1 MRRLTRRGFLGLAG
15 GVAAIGAGVRW
26 LSGSVE
32 PGLLLR
38 SEVPLPTPFT
48 VPLPIPPVLTPSRDA
63 TVDRY
68 EVTQR
73 VATVE
78 ILPGVP
84 TEIWGYDGRF
94 PGPTIVSRSGRPTV
108 VRHHNRLPAP
118 TVVHLHGG
126 HTPAAS
132 DGFPTDLVLP
142 AGLSMPHTGH
152 GMADPAAVVTET
164 SRDYEYPMRQRAA
177 TLWYHDHRM
186 DFTGPAVWRGLAGFH
201 LVHDDEEANLPLP
214 AGDRD
219 LPLMITDRAFGADG
233 AMRYPAVDQ
242 TLLRAP
248 GVLPGYEQGVL
259 GDVILVN
266 GAPWPVADVDAA
278 HYRLRLLNASNARRY
293 RLALDPPPPGGA
305 GLVQIGSDGGLLDR
319 PQAHDAIE
327 LAPAERFD
335 VVIDFARYP
344 IGQQVTLVN
353 QLDTGDTGLVMRF
366 RVNRRVRDDTHV
378 PNRLTTNEPLRPDR
392 VTTRDFVFR
401 NAGDHRWTINGREFD
416 PSRPETTV
424 RRGDVEIWRFTSDF
438 HHPIHLHLA
447 QAQVL
452 SRNGEPPGPYD
463 AGWKDTID
471 LRPSERV
478 AIIARFSDY
487 AGRYVLHCHNLEHED
502 MGMMATYQVI

>member
-15 GVAAIGAGVRW
+15 GVAALGAGVEW

-38 SEVPLPTPFT
+38 SEVPLPKPFT
-48 VPLPIPPVLTPSRDA
+48 VPLPIPPVLTPRRDA

-142 AGLSMPHTGH
+142 AGVSMPHTGH

-233 AMRYPAVDQ
+233 AMRYPAVDE

-266 GAPWPVADVDAA
+266 GAPWPVTDVAA
-278 HYRLRLLNASNARRY
+278 ARYRLRLLNASNARRY

-366 RVNRRVRDDTHV
+366 RVNRRVRDDSHV
-378 PNRLTTNEPLRPDR
+378 PDRLATIEPLRPDR

-401 NAGDHRWTINGREFD
+401 NGGDHRWTINGREFD
-416 PSRPETTV
+416 PARPETTV

-463 AGWKDTID
+463 AGWKDTVD

>member
-1 MRRLTRRGFLGLAG
+1 
-15 GVAAIGAGVRW
+15 
-26 LSGSVE
+26 
-32 PGLLLR
+32 
-38 SEVPLPTPFT
+38 
-48 VPLPIPPVLTPSRDA
+48 
-63 TVDRY
+63 
-68 EVTQR
+68 
-73 VATVE
+73 
-78 ILPGVP
+78 
-84 TEIWGYDGRF
+84 
-94 PGPTIVSRSGRPTV
+94 
-108 VRHHNRLPAP
+108 
-118 TVVHLHGG
+118 
-126 HTPAAS
+126 
-132 DGFPTDLVLP
+132 
-142 AGLSMPHTGH
+142 
-152 GMADPAAVVTET
+152 
-164 SRDYEYPMRQRAA
+164 
-177 TLWYHDHRM
+177 
-186 DFTGPAVWRGLAGFH
+186 
-201 LVHDDEEANLPLP
+201 
-214 AGDRD
+214 
-219 LPLMITDRAFGADG
+219 MITDRAFGADG
-233 AMRYPAVDQ
+233 AMRYPAVDE

-266 GAPWPVADVDAA
+266 GAPWPVTDVAA
-278 HYRLRLLNASNARRY
+278 ARYRLRLLNASNARRY

-366 RVNRRVRDDTHV
+366 RVNRRVRDDSHV
-378 PNRLTTNEPLRPDR
+378 PDRLATIEPLRPDR

-401 NAGDHRWTINGREFD
+401 NGGDHRWTINGREFD
-416 PSRPETTV
+416 PARPETTV

-463 AGWKDTID
+463 AGWKDTVD